1 MAAIFSWFLIPAAAA
16 LAAGNSNWL
25 TSNFSVAGSESPGS
39 FFLIL
44 WALLTG
50 GFFRFLIRRAVSM
63 AGAGLASKRE
73 AALTDLALLLLLV
86 SVFIPY
92 RPGKMKLL
100 AAVQRRYSFYRCLH
114 PFDAYAFQRFV
125 IQEKVKDLLIH
136 GQRAASQ
143 KLMVA

>member
-50 GFFRFLIRRAVSM
+50 GFFRFLIQRAVSM
-63 AGAGLASKRE
+63 AGAGLASKKLPSSPQPISRR
-73 AALTDLALLLLLV
+73 APSSYAL
-86 SVFIPY
+86 
-92 RPGKMKLL
+92 
-100 AAVQRRYSFYRCLH
+100 
-114 PFDAYAFQRFV
+114 
-125 IQEKVKDLLIH
+125 
-136 GQRAASQ
+136 
-143 KLMVA
+143 

>member
-50 GFFRFLIRRAVSM
+50 GFSAFSSDGPFPWLEPAWLRS
-63 AGAGLASKRE
+63 GKR
-73 AALTDLALLLLLV
+73 L
-86 SVFIPY
+86 
-92 RPGKMKLL
+92 
-100 AAVQRRYSFYRCLH
+100 
-114 PFDAYAFQRFV
+114 
-125 IQEKVKDLLIH
+125 
-136 GQRAASQ
+136 
-143 KLMVA
+143 